1 MHIIKLDATDSTN
14 TYLRKLSN
22 GEKLNDFTVIV
33 TNRQNKGRGQM
44 GTVWESDS
52 NKNLIF
58 SVFKDLSALKI
69 EDSFM
74 ISMITSIS
82 ILEALKKMA
91 IPDLFVKWPND
102 ILSDNKKICGILIEN
117 LIKNNKLS
125 SSIIGI
131 GLNVNQLKFNNLP
144 NASSLKSV
152 TGQHYNLDELL
163 INILS
168 MMKQFFDLFEKGEI
182 RQIRQKYKD
191 GLFRIN
197 KPSTFKDKNGN
208 LFSGIIKGVTDSGKL
223 KILLGDDTI
232 NKFDHKEAV
241 LLY

>member
-44 GTVWESDS
+44 GTVWESES

-69 EDSFM
+69 EDSFT

-197 KPSTFKDKNGN
+197 KPSTFKDKNCN